1 MKSNWFA
8 ALCAACLITTLHAQ
22 DYVTNEPK
30 SVPLLFLNEAVL
42 STGTVIEK
50 IPLGG
55 MREFQLLAPGSE
67 ILTRDITQFSSHPG
81 MLSFGNALS
90 AQVGFSIRNKEKSG
104 YHPGRTLRLG
114 IHYFSQ
120 QRYSYYSSRS
130 ITSPWDTLTSSQ
142 TGEQVLIDSVHTQ
155 SYSFDYWVDH
165 LRLDASMVFRTVRES
180 RWSWF
185 GGIGMT
191 FGPSLLSESSVAYSS
206 TKGTQTRG
214 SSSNNWSFP
223 PDDREIVTE
232 SENYT
237 LKPVIGGSVYIPA
250 GVDFRV
256 GKKREFWK
264 PVHIFYEI
272 RPQVL
277 FTSIPELDASLRAG
291 IQQGL
296 GIRVKWR

>member
-1 MKSNWFA
+1 MKLNWFA
-8 ALCAACLITTLHAQ
+8 ALCAACLITTLNAQ
-22 DYVTNEPK
+22 DYLTNEPK
-30 SVPLLFLNEAVL
+30 SLPLLFLNEAVL

-67 ILTRDITQFSSHPG
+67 ILARDITQFSSDPG

-120 QRYSYYSSRS
+120 QRYSYFSSRS
-130 ITSPWDTLTSSQ
+130 VTTPWDTLTSAQ
-142 TGEQVLIDSVHTQ
+142 TGEQILIDSVHTQ

-165 LRLDASMVFRTVRES
+165 LRLDASMIFRTVRES

-191 FGPSLLSESSVAYSS
+191 FGPSLQSESSVQSIS
-206 TKGTQTRG
+206 TRTVRTGNIQA
-214 SSSNNWSFP
+214 NHFYD
-223 PDDREIVTE
+223 PDGDDVTI
-232 SENYT
+232 ENENFT
-237 LKPVIGGSVYIPA
+237 LKTVIGGSVYIPA

-272 RPQVL
+272 RPQVI
-277 FTSIPELDASLRAG
+277 FTSIPELDPSFRAG
-291 IQQGL
+291 IQQGF